1 MIVNFGKQTLLGLG
15 ERKVDMPDREKLGEG
30 YPIEVL
36 KDYAETMNRY
46 AFLLV
51 E

>member
-1 MIVNFGKQTLLGLG
+1 MGSEFCSCPL
-15 ERKVDMPDREKLGEG
+15 G

-36 KDYAETMNRY
+36 TDPMNEMNRY